1 MTTTPVTQNNAAA
14 EADGGAP
21 AASNTASVTS
31 DMFLKLLVTQL
42 QNQDPTNP
50 TDSSQFLSQL
60 SQITQVE
67 QLVAIRTDMDQL
79 VGLTT
84 SDPAAA

>member
-1 MTTTPVTQNNAAA
+1 MTTTPVAQANAESAA
-14 EADGGAP
+14 DSG
-21 AASNTASVTS
+21 SSTASKTASITS

-50 TDSSQFLSQL
+50 TDSSQFLAQL

-67 QLVAIRTDMDQL
+67 QLVAIRTDMDKL
-79 VGLTT
+79 VSLATGG
-84 SDPAAA
+84 PEAA